1 MLSVLIIRDE
11 RPGHFNQSE
20 GVLKAIQRVVAAKV
34 DYVEISKAPVTGRRL
49 IYSLYNRGMI
59 SDRRVLEWLYP
70 AVKTLAAPDLI
81 ISAGGETLLLNVV
94 LARNYKCRNIFS
106 GSLRN
111 IDPGFFSAVL
121 IPYRQ
126 FSDVEPYICCLKPCA
141 VDPDDQPL
149 VKEPFDICLLVGGPS
164 GTHTYTDDN
173 WNKLLAI
180 ADAAAREFRVGI
192 FASRRTPEE
201 IFGRFVQRQSASLRV
216 FGARD
221 ISSAGVID
229 FCKTARMIFVTE
241 DSNSMITEA
250 VCCRKPVGVLRPAS
264 NSMNSNETAYLEDL
278 TARNWICSQ
287 ALDKDFSL
295 EMLFK
300 QVESLQPMQENHL
313 DVLAQKLRK
322 KLRLVGI

>member
-20 GVLKAIQRVVAAKV
+20 GVLKAIQRVVPAKV
-34 DYVEISKAPVTGRRL
+34 EYIELGKTPVTGRRL

-70 AVKTLAAPDLI
+70 TVKPQSAPDLI
-81 ISAGGETLLLNVV
+81 ISAGGETLLLNAV
-94 LARNYKCRNIFS
+94 LAKIHKCKNIFS

-121 IPYRQ
+121 IPYQQ
-126 FSDVEPYICCLKPCA
+126 FSDVEPYIWCLKPCA
-141 VDPDDQPL
+141 VDPDDKPL
-149 VKEPFDICLLVGGPS
+149 VQDPFDLCLLVGGPS

-173 WNKLLAI
+173 WNKILKI
-180 ADAAAREFRVGI
+180 AGEFAKELRIGI
-192 FASRRTPEE
+192 FTSRRTPDE
-201 IFGRFVQRQSASLRV
+201 IFGRFVQQQSASLRV

-229 FCKTARMIFVTE
+229 FCKTARMILVTE

-278 TARNWICSQ
+278 RARSWICSQ
-287 ALDKDFSL
+287 SLDTDLSL
-295 EMLFK
+295 DMLFK
-300 QVESLQPMQENHL
+300 QMESLQPMQENHL
-313 DVLAQKLRK
+313 DVLAEKLQK
-322 KLRLVGI
+322 KLRLAVI